1 MLINFRT
8 HSVFI
13 TLVIFIYRKYFN
25 ICLLNKIRKLPVNK
39 KKSKLLLLGDEAIA
53 RAALDAGLSGMYAYP
68 GTPSTEI
75 MEYIQSSQIAES
87 RHIHREWSSN
97 EKTAMEAALGMSY
110 AGKRAMVAM
119 KHVGLNVAADGFI
132 NSALTGVNGG
142 LIVVSAD
149 DPSMHSSQNEQ
160 DSRFYAKFAHVPC
173 FEPSNQQEAYD
184 MIFDAFETSEK
195 YKIPVLLRIT
205 TRLAHSRA
213 NVELKECL
221 PEKKLT
227 LPSDPLQFVLLPSVA
242 RGKYKSLLSTYE
254 SVRYD
259 VRMSKYNSFR
269 DGEKR
274 ELGVIACGIAYNYLI
289 ESAGDLADIVPVLKI
304 SAYPFQSDLIKDI
317 TGRCKEVLVLEEG
330 APFLE
335 EALRGILDNGLKIF
349 GRLDGTIPGDGELN
363 PSIVTKALGLEVTMG
378 PLVPS
383 VVKMRPPSFCK
394 GCSHADMFDALKE
407 IINEYGAGRVFSD
420 IGCYTLGALPP
431 YSAINSC
438 VDMGAS
444 ITMAIGAADAGLIPS
459 VAVIGDSTFTHSGMT
474 GLLDAVV
481 KNSPVTII
489 ISDNSTTGMT
499 GGQRSQATGRIEHIC
514 KGIGVHSDHIRIIV
528 PLRKNHEENKR
539 VMKEEFEYQNVSVII
554 ASRECIQTA
563 SRRKRKTSSNT

>member
-1 MLINFRT
+1 M
-8 HSVFI
+8 
-13 TLVIFIYRKYFN
+13 K
-25 ICLLNKIRKLPVNK
+25 
-39 KKSKLLLLGDEAIA
+39 KLLLLGDEAIA
-53 RAALDAGLSGMYAYP
+53 QAALDAGLSGMYAYP

-75 MEYIQSSQIAES
+75 MEYIQSSEEAAE
-87 RHIHREWSSN
+87 RNVHRNWSSN

-160 DSRFYAKFAHVPC
+160 DSRFYGKFAFVPC

-195 YKIPVLLRIT
+195 YKVPVLFRIT

-213 NVELKECL
+213 SVARKEIIQ
-221 PEKKLT
+221 EKKISI
-227 LPSDPLQFVLLPSVA
+227 PSDPLQFVLLPAIA
-242 RGKYKSLLSTYE
+242 RKKYKNLLITYE
-254 SVRYD
+254 NLKSEIRL
-259 VRMSKYNSFR
+259 SKYNSFK
-269 DGEKR
+269 DGSKR
-274 ELGVIACGIAYNYLI
+274 ELGIIACGIAYNYLI
-289 ESAGDLADIVPVLKI
+289 ENASLETENIPVLKI
-304 SAYPFQSDLIKDI
+304 CTYPFSKESIENI
-317 TGRCKEVLVLEEG
+317 TSRCKEVLILEEG
-330 APFLE
+330 APLIE
-335 EALRGILDNGLKIF
+335 EGLRGLLDNGIKIF
-349 GRLDGTIPGDGELN
+349 GRLDGTVPRDGELN
-363 PSIVTKALGLEVTMG
+363 PSIVAKALGLPVSYG
-378 PLVPS
+378 NDIPDL
-383 VVKMRPPSFCK
+383 VKMRPPSFCK
-394 GCSHADMFDALKE
+394 GCGHADMFNALIDTLKP
-407 IINEYGAGRVFSD
+407 YGPGLVFSD
-420 IGCYTLGALPP
+420 IGCYTLAALPP
-431 YSAINSC
+431 FSAINSC

-444 ITMAIGAADAGLIPS
+444 VTMAVGAADAGLFPA

-499 GGQRSQATGRIEHIC
+499 GGQQSQATGRLKEIC
-514 KGIGVHSDHIRIIV
+514 KGIGVFPEHIRDLI
-528 PLRKNHEENKR
+528 PLRKNHEEMMS
-539 VMKEEFEYQNVSVII
+539 VMKEEFEYKGVSVII

-563 SRRKRKTSSNT
+563 TKRKKSEASNE